1 MGKQSEEYRLQMLR
15 RLENRY
21 GNDKPTEVLE
31 AEEVIAKFRQEKA
44 RDRQAIT
51 RLSSPLPEPNLC
63 PSCWFIH
70 GRKIHLTH
78 APHPNSAKF
87 DRQICPQCNYIEDT
101 AAKGI

>member
-51 RLSSPLPEPNLC
+51 RLSSPLPASPAPAAPAQAARPVSPKNL
-63 PSCWFIH
+63 
-70 GRKIHLTH
+70 R
-78 APHPNSAKF
+78 
-87 DRQICPQCNYIEDT
+87 RQMRNQH
-101 AAKGI
+101 